1 MKDVVTTETHV
12 RKYDAVLDSKELER
26 LIADAVCVKIGA
38 RAPTSA
44 NGPGVT
50 FDVRFEDET
59 AGSPAYKTGTK
70 AIVTIT
76 EDLKFVLPGFVIKRE
91 GER

>member
-1 MKDVVTTETHV
+1 MKDVVTPETHV
-12 RKYDAVLDSKELER
+12 RKHRAVVPAAELER
-26 LIADAVCVKIGA
+26 IIADAICKQLGRGPVSPI
-38 RAPTSA
+38 
-44 NGPGVT
+44 GPGVS
-50 FDVRFEDET
+50 FQVLFEDET

-76 EDLKFVLPGFVIKRE
+76 EDLKFVLPGVVVKQE